1 MVHHLTD
8 FQRKVLKYCTEF
20 YERNRYPA
28 IVSDITHDMQVSIS
42 KARSCITTLARY
54 GYVDWIV
61 ERRRTRA
68 IFPLWKE

>member
-68 IFPLWKE
+68 IFPFM